1 LQTHSALNI
10 LKEDNDVADLA
21 RMNLLSSGL
30 QSNKVPETSWVDNPK
45 HVTTS
50 NILTRN
56 KTPSLAH
63 AQMDE
68 VKRYIIT
75 MLGAPVVKVELQDEQ
90 LENVISMAR
99 DTFVRYLGR
108 ERYSYT
114 VAKSSQTEYNWPDDA
129 LVIFQVFFR
138 PATLSALGNIS
149 QNLFSDF
156 YLLATDLAVDIYESP
171 TTYWCYLASREM
183 LEKTY
188 GVWGSWENVDYRR
201 FRVYPSPMKDQII
214 GIYYKANDFDLSE
227 DKYNLFKKLCLAYAK
242 TILGRI
248 RSKYASIPGSNNSLL
263 TLDGSTLLTEG
274 AVEEKEII
282 KDIILQTPLRFE
294 VF

>member
-1 LQTHSALNI
+1 MSDLQRLNQ
-10 LKEDNDVADLA
+10 
-21 RMNLLSSGL
+21 MSSGL
-30 QSNKVPETSWVDNPK
+30 NSKPIPPTDWVANPK
-45 HVTTS
+45 PTTKN
-50 NILTRN
+50 NILAKNQKIATLTDTQR
-56 KTPSLAH
+56 
-63 AQMDE
+63 DE

-75 MLGAPVVKVELQDEQ
+75 MLGAPVVKVELNDEQ
-90 LENVISMAR
+90 LENVIKMAT
-99 DTFVRYLGR
+99 DTFIRYLGR

-114 VAKSSQTEYNWPDDA
+114 VAQAYQTEYEWPDDA
-129 LVIFQVFFR
+129 LVIYQVYFR

-188 GVWGSWENVDYRR
+188 GVWGSWENIDYRR
-201 FRVYPSPMKDQII
+201 FRIYPSPMKNQII
-214 GIYYKANDFDLSE
+214 GVHYKANDFDLSE
-227 DKYNLFKKLCLAYAK
+227 DKYNLFRKLCLAYAK

-248 RSKYASIPGSNNSLL
+248 RSKYASIPGSNNNLL
-263 TLDGSTLLTEG
+263 TLDGAALLSEG
-274 AVEEKEII
+274 SIEEKEVI